1 MSFDVD
7 DDAFVLGGRTTP
19 QDLRLQLQLLAAYL
33 TDPAYRPEALARF
46 HKGLP
51 QLYQGLE
58 RTPMGIMQKEVM
70 RYLRNGD
77 PRFGYPEQ
85 ATLASRT
92 LDELRAALNTPLSSG
107 YVEVS
112 IVGDVDVDQALA
124 AVAST
129 FGSLP
134 QRQAEKP
141 TFDAE
146 RTVRFP
152 EGRALTTFA
161 YETGDPKAL
170 AAVYWPTTDFSQLHD
185 VRRLFV
191 LAKVL
196 GNRVLE
202 RVRNVQGLTY
212 TARGDH
218 APSQVFPG
226 YGFLYA
232 VVDAP
237 PQKSRELAEEIV
249 AIAGELFEKGVTA
262 DELERARN
270 PVVSELRRMLSN
282 NSYLLSAIISGS
294 QERPEK
300 LMRAATSLQEI
311 SSLTVDDLNRVARKY
326 LDPKGALPVV
336 IMPSEAAKTAQ
347 PAPGSE
353 PAAAPPAAR
362 SSAN

>member
-1 MSFDVD
+1 
-7 DDAFVLGGRTTP
+7 
-19 QDLRLQLQLLAAYL
+19 
-33 TDPAYRPEALARF
+33 
-46 HKGLP
+46 
-51 QLYQGLE
+51 
-58 RTPMGIMQKEVM
+58 
-70 RYLRNGD
+70 
-77 PRFGYPEQ
+77 
-85 ATLASRT
+85 
-92 LDELRAALNTPLSSG
+92 
-107 YVEVS
+107 
-112 IVGDVDVDQALA
+112 
-124 AVAST
+124 
-129 FGSLP
+129 
-134 QRQAEKP
+134 
-141 TFDAE
+141 
-146 RTVRFP
+146 
-152 EGRALTTFA
+152 
-161 YETGDPKAL
+161 
-170 AAVYWPTTDFSQLHD
+170 